1 MRIFKSDFD
10 IDEEIKELSKDG
22 FSSEAQILS
31 FIKRHSTVEITD
43 EQVGE
48 QASLCM
54 SKEDEY
60 AFLSCWNYIKITYKS
75 ISYEQG
81 RQINSR

>member
-1 MRIFKSDFD
+1 MRIFKSYFS
-10 IDEEIKELSKDG
+10 IDKEIKELKEG
-22 FSSEAQILS
+22 FPSDAQTLS

-60 AFLSCWNYIKITYKS
+60 AFLSCWNYIKS
-75 ISYEQG
+75 L
-81 RQINSR
+81 INQ